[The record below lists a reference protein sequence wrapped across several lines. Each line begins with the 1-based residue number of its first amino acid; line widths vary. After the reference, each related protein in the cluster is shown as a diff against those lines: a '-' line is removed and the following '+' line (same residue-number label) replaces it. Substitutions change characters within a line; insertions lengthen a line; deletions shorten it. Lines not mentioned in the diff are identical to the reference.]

1 MVTRTPDVVREVLS
15 MKALRWLFVLVVSFG
30 LVSAAAAADDKTEKK
45 PAKKGTPGLVEK
57 FDYGTKTLTIKTG
70 KKNDPAATTLNVI
83 IDDQTKITVQSEEG
97 TKPGKVE
104 DVAGAKR
111 VMVKKETKD
120 GKEFA
125 TEVVVILG
133 KKKTS

>member
-1 MVTRTPDVVREVLS
+1 
-15 MKALRWLFVLVVSFG
+15 MKALRCLLVLVVSFG
-30 LVSAAAAADDKTEKK
+30 LACMATAGDEKTEKK
-45 PAKKGTPGLVEK
+45 AAKKGISGLVEK
-57 FDYGTKTLTIKTG
+57 FDYATKTLTIKTG
-70 KKNDPAATTLNVI
+70 KKDDPNSMTLNVI
-83 IDDQTKITVQSEEG
+83 VDDQTKISVQSEEG